1 MALFIVRSDPE
12 PPVQQQ
18 ALGFVRNLVDGSIDS
33 IGFIFTEDAIILH
46 AVGRQLRRTSKDEV
60 CVQVRTQNP
69 VYCICDLMISKMFLL
84 LSAWLISQK
93 MFDVKLQRVYC
104 LLVR

>member
-1 MALFIVRSDPE
+1 MAAFIICADPE

-18 ALGFVRNLVDGSIDS
+18 ALGFVRNLVDGSVDS

-46 AVGRQLRRTSKDEV
+46 TVGRLLRSTTKDEV

-69 VYCICDLMISKMFLL
+69 VYCVCDLMTSTMFH
-84 LSAWLISQK
+84 
-93 MFDVKLQRVYC
+93 YC
-104 LLVR
+104 GYG